1 MIRVEMVEGAAH
13 RVIGMRRRGRYEEV
27 IPMLG
32 ELVALAAEQGI
43 ERAGPPAYI
52 RHETDL
58 AAAAQARR
66 TGEADLEVVLPVEGE
81 VKAKGEVAVYELAG
95 GPMARIIHMGTYAEL
110 EEEYRDFF
118 AWLERHGKRVAGPIR
133 EVFVNEPWKNP
144 AQEPVIWIYAPVA

>member
-1 MIRVEMVEGAAH
+1 
-13 RVIGMRRRGRYEEV
+13 
-27 IPMLG
+27 MLG
-32 ELVALAAEQGI
+32 ELVAFAAERGI

-58 AAAAQARR
+58 EEAARAHHEGTAV
-66 TGEADLEVVLPVEGE
+66 LEVVLPVERAVAAEGE
-81 VKAKGEVAVYELAG
+81 VGVYDLAG
-95 GPMARIIHMGTYAEL
+95 GCMARIIYMGPYEEL

-144 AQEPVIWIYAPVA
+144 EQEPVVWIYAPVE